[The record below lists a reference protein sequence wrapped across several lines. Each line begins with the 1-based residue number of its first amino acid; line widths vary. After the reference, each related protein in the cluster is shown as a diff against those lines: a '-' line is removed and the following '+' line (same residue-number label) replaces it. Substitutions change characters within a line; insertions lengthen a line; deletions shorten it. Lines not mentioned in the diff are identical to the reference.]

1 MKKQLV
7 CLIVALCLWGC
18 QSQEQAEP
26 EGTRSDATVEET
38 VPQVSHGDFTAAG
51 LETGEVETF
60 FASLEQAIASDNRRK
75 VASLIAYPLT
85 VDLAEEP
92 LTLRDEGDFV
102 RAYEAIVTDAVKQ
115 VVADA
120 EVATLFA
127 NWQGVRIGQG
137 EVWFSGV
144 YEEDDVEEQEYVLKI
159 TAINPVVSEGEE
171 EIP

>member
-7 CLIVALCLWGC
+7 FLMVALCLWGC
-18 QSQEQAEP
+18 QSQDQADP
-26 EGTRSDATVEET
+26 EDTTSDATVQET
-38 VPQVSHGDFTAAG
+38 APQVSEGDFTAAG
-51 LETGEVETF
+51 LETDEVETF
-60 FASLEQAIASDNRRK
+60 FASLEEAIASDNRPK
-75 VASLIAYPLT
+75 VASLVAYPLT

-92 LTLRDEGDFV
+92 LTLRDEAEFV
-102 RAYEAIVTDAVKQ
+102 RAYDAVVTEAVKQ

-159 TAINPVVSEGEE
+159 TAINPAANKAMDEL
-171 EIP
+171 P